1 MIQDRSST
9 ACEHLAERV
18 LAVAG
23 SLAPELAEI
32 ASRRLFDT
40 LGALALGTSLSTEH
54 ETDDQGL
61 AATVA
66 ELCAVTRYTEV
77 DDIERRSCIT
87 PGSVAVPVALA
98 IAAERGPSGPTVL
111 AAVVAGY
118 EAMVAIGEAID
129 GARILYRGIWPSYLA
144 APVAAAA
151 TAARV
156 LELDHARFVDALSI
170 AAARSSGIVG
180 QPQREPT
187 SRWFLYGRAAADGV
201 AAALAAERGVAGDPA
216 VLEAVLSSQT
226 RGEVGAI
233 SFPVDVPAIERVDVK
248 PFCTARQVQ
257 SAIEAA
263 RGAWTELAVGQPHT
277 GEIAAIEV
285 GVPEAYQRMVDQ
297 PDPVER
303 LASIMSA
310 QYQIALAL
318 TDPGRLY
325 DVARAEPR
333 LSAAGTA
340 VINAVTVVADPE
352 LTPLF
357 PDIWPARVSVALRDG
372 REVTRRVLY
381 PDGAEDPIPDW
392 DWLAS
397 KHGAL
402 GSFGGETAS
411 VAERCRALQTDTP
424 AAVRPL
430 LDEALIHRP

>member
-1 MIQDRSST
+1 VIQDRSST

-18 LAVAG
+18 LGVAG
-23 SLAPELAEI
+23 SLAPERAEI
-32 ASRRLFDT
+32 GSRRVFDT
-40 LGALALGTSLSTEH
+40 LGALALGTSLSTGH
-54 ETDDQGL
+54 ETVDQGL
-61 AATVA
+61 PATVA
-66 ELCAVTRYTEV
+66 ALCAATRYTEV

-98 IAAERGPSGPTVL
+98 IAAERRPSGPTVL

-156 LELDHARFVDALSI
+156 LELDHATFVDALSI
-170 AAARSSGIVG
+170 AAARSAGIVG
-180 QPQREPT
+180 QPEREPT
-187 SRWFLYGRAAADGV
+187 SRWFLYGRAAAEGV

-216 VLEAVLSSQT
+216 VLEAVLGSHT
-226 RGEVGAI
+226 LGEVGAI

-248 PFCTARQVQ
+248 PFCTARQAQ

-263 RGAWTELAVGQPHT
+263 RGAWTELAAGQPDT
-277 GEIAAIEV
+277 EAIAAIEV
-285 GVPEAYQRMVDQ
+285 GVPEAYRRMVDQ

-303 LASIMSA
+303 LTSIMSA

-318 TDPGRLY
+318 TDPKRLY

-333 LSAAGTA
+333 LSAAGAA
-340 VINAVTVVADPE
+340 VMDTVTVVADPE

-357 PDIWPARVSVALRDG
+357 PDIWPARVSIALRDG
-372 REVTRRVLY
+372 GEASKRVLS
-381 PDGAEDPIPDW
+381 PDGAEGPIPDW

-402 GSFGGETAS
+402 GSFGDETAS
-411 VAERCRALQTDTP
+411 VAERCRALQADTP
-424 AAVRPL
+424 ASVRPL
-430 LDEALIHRP
+430 LDQALIHRP